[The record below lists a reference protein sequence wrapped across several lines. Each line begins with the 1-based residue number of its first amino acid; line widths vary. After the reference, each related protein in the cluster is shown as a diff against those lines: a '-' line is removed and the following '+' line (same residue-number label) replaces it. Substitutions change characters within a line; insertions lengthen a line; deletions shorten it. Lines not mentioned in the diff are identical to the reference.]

1 MRNGDDLMRATG
13 GEFWVGCDLGARVD
27 RSAIVVV
34 EGLVLDITTYH
45 GEPNG
50 TQWAYRNGRQV
61 QVPTYANVTHER
73 KAAFQV
79 AEIIRLDQGAP
90 HSETLAALIDVHRRY
105 RPRFSHFDETGLGI
119 GFNEYI
125 RNAYMQGQFDQRPRG
140 VTFTAQNKF
149 DVIGALDRLVDEGRI
164 NVPDQPG
171 ADKLRQELTDY
182 RYRYTAAGNITTGSA
197 TEAAHDDLVIATALA
212 VFPVARRREPSVS
225 GTFGFHSSQGCRIVS
240 RNEFRPATPKEEMQ

>member
-79 AEIIRLDQGAP
+79 TEIIRLDQGAP
-90 HSETLAALIDVHRRY
+90 HSRDAGRPHRRA
-105 RPRFSHFDETGLGI
+105 PPLPTT
-119 GFNEYI
+119 
-125 RNAYMQGQFDQRPRG
+125 
-140 VTFTAQNKF
+140 V
-149 DVIGALDRLVDEGRI
+149 
-164 NVPDQPG
+164 QP
-171 ADKLRQELTDY
+171 L
-182 RYRYTAAGNITTGSA
+182 
-197 TEAAHDDLVIATALA
+197 
-212 VFPVARRREPSVS
+212 
-225 GTFGFHSSQGCRIVS
+225 
-240 RNEFRPATPKEEMQ
+240 